1 MIPGTVIVFGLLCVA
16 NAVDA
21 AVSQIHLSLSGDL
34 TLYGVYNVVCNGGAY
49 LIFHRIGLCF

>member
-34 TLYGVYNVVCNGGAY
+34 TLYGVYMFEMIVH
-49 LIFHRIGLCF
+49 I